1 MKSQGSV
8 IIRIR
13 NQKVQNMLIDTHAHL
28 DFPEFSND
36 LPSVLN
42 RAMQKG
48 VQRIITIGINLASS
62 QQVIDLAHRYPQ
74 VYATVGIHPHDAF
87 LMDEEALSIFRSLAR
102 EDRVLAIGE
111 TGLDYHRDRQPRAI
125 QRKCLNRQLEVACD
139 LKLPVV
145 FHIREAFDD
154 FFDIVRPYAHSLG
167 GGVLH
172 CFSGDWNIAVKA
184 LDLGF
189 YLSIP
194 GTVTFPQASKQQDVV
209 KKAPFDRLLVE
220 TDAPYLTPVPFRG
233 KVNEPSY
240 VYYTA
245 KKVAE
250 IRGCTLDEVAS
261 QTTSNACA
269 VFHLNDSSTPRSD
282 NES

>member
-1 MKSQGSV
+1 M
-8 IIRIR
+8 I
-13 NQKVQNMLIDTHAHL
+13 
-28 DFPEFSND
+28 FS
-36 LPSVLN
+36 
-42 RAMQKG
+42 
-48 VQRIITIGINLASS
+48 I
-62 QQVIDLAHRYPQ
+62 
-74 VYATVGIHPHDAF
+74 
-87 LMDEEALSIFRSLAR
+87 
-102 EDRVLAIGE
+102 
-111 TGLDYHRDRQPRAI
+111 
-125 QRKCLNRQLEVACD
+125 
-139 LKLPVV
+139 
-145 FHIREAFDD
+145 
-154 FFDIVRPYAHSLG
+154 SLG
-167 GGVLH
+167 RMHILLEGSPAL
-172 CFSGDWNIAVKA
+172 FLGDWNIAVKA